1 MSNTEKTYED
11 YEIFD
16 AHTHVYPAKI
26 SAKAAMNIGRFYG
39 LPPNHNGSV
48 DELLIN
54 GNKCGVKGYLVCS
67 VATSPEQVHSIND
80 FIADECAKHPEFI
93 GFGALHPMMDDI
105 GGEID
110 RIIKLGLRGIKLHPD
125 FQRFNIDAPEA
136 YSIYEAAEDRLPI
149 LFHIGDDRYDYS
161 HPRRLSKILGDFKN
175 LKAIAAHLGGYKV
188 WDEASK
194 YLENLMCG
202 LTQAAPRDCST
213 GKRQESRYGC
223 SERTGVFSE
232 RIIRY
237 GITKARCATF
247 YHSALKTMKTGGYCP
262 QISKRFYRSAD
273 SSRERKDRRGRKCQ
287 ATV

>member
-110 RIIKLGLRGIKLHPD
+110 RIIKLGLRGIKLHTD

-149 LFHIGDDRYDYS
+149 LFHIGDDRS
-161 HPRRLSKILGDFKN
+161 NIRMPRRLSKILGDFKN
-175 LKAIAAHLGGYKV
+175 LKAIAAI
-188 WDEASK
+188 
-194 YLENLMCG
+194 
-202 LTQAAPRDCST
+202 
-213 GKRQESRYGC
+213 SR
-223 SERTGVFSE
+223 
-232 RIIRY
+232 
-237 GITKARCATF
+237 
-247 YHSALKTMKTGGYCP
+247 L
-262 QISKRFYRSAD
+262 
-273 SSRERKDRRGRKCQ
+273 
-287 ATV
+287 